1 MVKTDLMLSAK
12 DVAEYFV
19 YLVDEESGDNITNL
33 KVQKLLYYAQ
43 GFHLAMRR
51 GERLFSESIVA
62 WKHGPVVIPVYSQY
76 KGLGWQPIPQP
87 PGFEVDRFPPE
98 VREILDAVHETYGQF
113 TATKLESMTHAEP
126 PWQKTRPNSV
136 IAPEL
141 LVKYFTTLVQA
152 GQKNQ
157 VIDGRPIW
165 PTNSFRFQRRKELAD
180 RLAVRRQA
188 LRARAS
194 QISILDD

>member
-98 VREILDAVHETYGQF
+98 VREILVC
-113 TATKLESMTHAEP
+113 
-126 PWQKTRPNSV
+126 RPH
-136 IAPEL
+136 
-141 LVKYFTTLVQA
+141 
-152 GQKNQ
+152 
-157 VIDGRPIW
+157 
-165 PTNSFRFQRRKELAD
+165 
-180 RLAVRRQA
+180 
-188 LRARAS
+188 
-194 QISILDD
+194 